1 MPLNLFRRNFDTSS
15 LAHWGGEL
23 VAAARHSDDKAETPR
38 IRLNLSSQPH
48 DLHVDAPVV
57 GFGVAPGDELQELF
71 ARQDASWALN
81 QRPQQTELRG
91 AQRDFLARLIRE

>member
-1 MPLNLFRRNFDTSS
+1 MRLNLFRGNFNTSG
-15 LAHWGGEL
+15 LAPRRGEF
-23 VAAARHSDDKAETPR
+23 VAAARHSDDEAGAPR
-38 IRLNLSSQPH
+38 IRFNLSAQPH

-57 GFGVAPGDELQELF
+57 GFAVAPGDELQELF

-91 AQRDFLARLIRE
+91 AQRDFLARL